1 VSYNELSMAAAN
13 NHPLR
18 VPVGD
23 AGGRLPALVDQALN
37 GEDVVIARDDQAAV
51 RLVPVPSASP
61 RTRPIVGAAKGT
73 VLFMS
78 DDFDAPL
85 DDFADYT

>member
-1 VSYNELSMAAAN
+1 M
-13 NHPLR
+13 R
-18 VPVGD
+18 VPVRD
-23 AGGRLPALVDQALN
+23 AGGRLPALVDQALS
-37 GEDVVIARDDQAAV
+37 GGDVVIARDDQAAV
-51 RLVPVPSASP
+51 RLVPVPGAAA
-61 RTRPIVGAAKGT
+61 RTRPIVGAGRGT

>member
-1 VSYNELSMAAAN
+1 MSGAT
-13 NHPLR
+13 NHSVR
-18 VPVGD
+18 VPIRD

-51 RLVPVPSASP
+51 RLVPVPG
-61 RTRPIVGAAKGT
+61 RTTRTQPIVGAAKGT
-73 VLFMS
+73 VLFIS

-85 DDFADYT
+85 DDFAEYS